1 MVKCTLQKMLILL
14 LMLAAPRGALAA
26 EPPPLRLENP
36 FFAFVVLG
44 AWCVVLGAWCLV
56 RGAWCVVL
64 GAWCLVRGS
73 AMAEIY
79 REILADPRLPHS
91 EALKGYR
98 TRLWSRMTRVKQ
110 ALERE
115 ARRQSSSM
123 DSEQQAAIEQ
133 AAQDLAE
140 QMSLMNYTMGGPA
153 YVFQQGGGAF
163 GGRAVNDYGQELIQ
177 LIERTIRPDFW
188 DTAGGPGR
196 MFYYQP
202 LMALVVTATSEVHG
216 NVGGLLGDLRRAGQ

>member
-1 MVKCTLQKMLILL
+1 MSSFLVLL
-14 LMLAAPRGALAA
+14 AGIALAGEPSANAVSDVSHPRLYREINHDLREALRA
-26 EPPPLRLENP
+26 EALATSPGERSE
-36 FFAFVVLG
+36 AVH
-44 AWCVVLGAWCLV
+44 
-56 RGAWCVVL
+56 R
-64 GAWCLVRGS
+64 
-73 AMAEIY
+73 MAEIY

-140 QMSLMNYTMGGPA
+140 QMSLMNYTLGGPA
-153 YVFQQGGGAF
+153 YVFQKGGGAF
-163 GGRAVNDYGQELIQ
+163 GGRAVNDHGQELIQ